1 LARLSKPAKPAKKR
15 EADPADPQDVN
26 IPPHAHKLHIS
37 ASISQS
43 PDHLHRSRVHSATMS
58 GVTYWL
64 QKQRKG
70 ELIELARDVGM
81 TE

>member
-1 LARLSKPAKPAKKR
+1 
-15 EADPADPQDVN
+15 
-26 IPPHAHKLHIS
+26 
-37 ASISQS
+37 
-43 PDHLHRSRVHSATMS
+43 MS